1 MQSFFTMTTKSSKL
15 QGMFFHKAISTKKCT
30 SYAPLGPKDCVR
42 LPDPVTL
49 LRIDAPKVIFRSRKL
64 HFALETTRRIDTV
77 YYPSGAKT
85 DLKPERSVVF
95 IRSSK
100 LHFQWS
106 SRSRNTR
113 KIDTAYCHSGAKTG
127 LKPERSVVLHFSRL
141 FLKPSEVRLICLFKR
156 NKQV

>member
-15 QGMFFHKAISTKKCT
+15 QGMFFIKRSLQKMYKLRSPGTKRLCQVAR
-30 SYAPLGPKDCVR
+30 SSDFAEDRRPEGNIQIQEVR
-42 LPDPVTL
+42 
-49 LRIDAPKVIFRSRKL
+49 FFSG
-64 HFALETTRRIDTV
+64 ALETTRRIDTV

-113 KIDTAYCHSGAKTG
+113 KIDTAYCHSGAAKRA
-127 LKPERSVVLHFSRL
+127 RSQRGQQFCSLVDYF
-141 FLKPSEVRLICLFKR
+141 
-156 NKQV
+156 